1 MISARDER
9 RSVAALT
16 LGALGRPSAR
26 AAALPQ
32 PLPQPQWATASASGS
47 LQGPGAAA
55 NDERHTPSTRA
66 SDSDWLRH
74 LPKRGPFLPAPLPH
88 HRPLYLRARR
98 PRAPRIHRRRQRGD
112 GMQFNAVSPLIRIL
126 IEEDDRRRSAR

>member
-16 LGALGRPSAR
+16 LGERGRPSAR
-26 AAALPQ
+26 AAAMPQ

-66 SDSDWLRH
+66 SDSDFGYDIYPNADR
-74 LPKRGPFLPAPLPH
+74 FYSAPLPH

-112 GMQFNAVSPLIRIL
+112 G
-126 IEEDDRRRSAR
+126 